1 MNLTDKIRNKVYQK
15 TVAFSY
21 GMPGYRL
28 QKKYW
33 DDNLDSDLS
42 QKIYVVTGANSGIGK
57 AMALHLAKRRARVIL
72 VCRNLEKGKQ
82 TQKEL
87 TMTARNRNVMLEIAD
102 LSNINDVER
111 LAYRFSNWY
120 PYINGL
126 IHNAGVMIPQR
137 EMTDNDIE
145 LTFAT
150 NVVGPFLLTMRI
162 YPLLQKSENAHIIQV
177 SSGGM
182 YTQKIDVDTL
192 QHGPENY
199 RGVKAYAQSKR
210 AQVMLN
216 KLWADFFRDKN
227 ITCSCMHPGW
237 VRTAGLQKS
246 LPRFN
251 KIFAKI
257 LRTPDAGADTAI
269 WLATSSTTPPSGKL
283 WFDRSIVPEHVSQK
297 TKENPDDFQK
307 LWDLLKKLTNYQ
319 ENPNS

>member
-1 MNLTDKIRNKVYQK
+1 MNFTDRVLNNVYKK

-33 DDNLDSDLS
+33 CDLDSDLS
-42 QKIYVVTGANSGIGK
+42 QNTYVVTGANSGIGK
-57 AMALHLAKRRARVIL
+57 AMAQHLARRQARVIL

-102 LSNINDVER
+102 LSKINDVER

-120 PYINGL
+120 PNIDCL
-126 IHNAGVMIPQR
+126 IHNAGVMVQER
-137 EMTDNDIE
+137 ETTDDDIE
-145 LTFAT
+145 RTFAT

-162 YPLLQKSENAHIIQV
+162 YPLLEKSPNPHIIQV

-192 QHGPENY
+192 QHGPEDY

-237 VRTAGLQKS
+237 VRTVGLEKS

-257 LRTPDAGADTAI
+257 LRTPDAGADTAL
-269 WLATSSTTPPSGKL
+269 WLATLSKPPQSGKL
-283 WFDRSIVPEHVSQK
+283 WFDRSIIPEHVSEK
-297 TKENPDDFQK
+297 TKEEEGDFQK
-307 LWDLLKKLTNYQ
+307 LWDLLKKLTKY
-319 ENPNS
+319 EE